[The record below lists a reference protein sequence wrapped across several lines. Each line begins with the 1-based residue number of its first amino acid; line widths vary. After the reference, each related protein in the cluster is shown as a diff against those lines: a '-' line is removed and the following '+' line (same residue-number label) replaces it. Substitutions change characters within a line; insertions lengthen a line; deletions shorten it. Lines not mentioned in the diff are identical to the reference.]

1 MMGSGEKTPM
11 AQSLS
16 KPQSEQLE
24 QPEEP
29 QPEKPKRK
37 FKPLLLIPLI
47 LGLIAAGVGIWYGWF
62 RPQPAGLELS
72 GRIEGYETDIGAR
85 VAGRVESVVVREGE
99 RVRKGQIIVQLDDA
113 QVQAQLQGAIA
124 RLQAAEQQAQ
134 QANLQIGVINSQIQ
148 EAQLN
153 YQQSQGSAEGQI
165 SQSQAQVATAE
176 AQLNQA
182 QAQVQQA
189 QAELNLAKV
198 NRDRYARLVKQ
209 GAVARQ
215 QFDQAQTSYETALST
230 LNARKSALNAA
241 QKQVNAAQGQLTQAQ
256 TTSLNPEIR
265 NTQLDAL
272 RKQLAQQQSQL
283 KAAQAE
289 VANAQA
295 AKQEIQAQ
303 MSYLKVVS
311 PIDGVVT
318 TRSVEPGEV
327 VTNGRILL
335 SVINLGDVYLRGFV
349 PEGEIGQI
357 RVGQPAKVFLDS
369 APDQALPAQ
378 VAQID
383 TQASFT
389 PENIYFRQ
397 DRVQQVFGVKLRI
410 NNPAGFAKPGMPA
423 DGEILTPAAQE
434 QE

>member
-1 MMGSGEKTPM
+1 MT
-11 AQSLS
+11 QSLS
-16 KPQSEQLE
+16 KPQPDQLE
-24 QPEEP
+24 QPDQP

-37 FKPLLLIPLI
+37 IKPLLLIPLL
-47 LGLIAAGVGIWYGWF
+47 LGLIAGGVGIWYGWF
-62 RPQPAGLELS
+62 RPQPEGLELS

-85 VAGRVESVVVREGE
+85 VAGRVESVAVREGE
-99 RVRKGQIIVQLDDA
+99 RVRKGQVIVQLDDA

-124 RLQAAEQQAQ
+124 RIKAAEQQVE

-165 SQSQAQVATAE
+165 SQSQAQVATAQ
-176 AQLNQA
+176 AQLSQA
-182 QAQVQQA
+182 QAQVKQA

-198 NRDRYARLVKQ
+198 NRDRYAQLVKQ

-230 LNARKSALNAA
+230 LNARKSALTAA

-283 KAAQAE
+283 KVAQAE
-289 VANAQA
+289 VASAQA
-295 AKQEIQAQ
+295 AQQEIQAQ
-303 MSYLKVVS
+303 MGYLKVVS

-335 SVINLGDVYLRGFV
+335 SVINLGEVYLRGFI
-349 PEGEIGQI
+349 PEGEIGQV
-357 RVGQPAKVFLDS
+357 RVGQPARVYLDS
-369 APDQALPAQ
+369 APDQGLAAQ
-378 VAQID
+378 VAQVD
-383 TQASFT
+383 PQASFT

-410 NNPAGFAKPGMPA
+410 DSPAGFAKPGMPA
-423 DGEILTPAAQE
+423 DGEILTPSAQE